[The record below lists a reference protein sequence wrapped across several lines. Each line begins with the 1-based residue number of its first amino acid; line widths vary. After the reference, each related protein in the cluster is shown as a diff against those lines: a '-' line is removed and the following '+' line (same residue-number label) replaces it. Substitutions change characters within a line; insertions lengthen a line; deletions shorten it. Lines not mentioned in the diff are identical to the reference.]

1 MTSEQRQNV
10 AAYMANFEILI
21 GVVSESLEN
30 ISTGAITASR
40 MALKDDETN
49 TVNAIKVLLGSVKR
63 LRNILNEDY
72 KTLETR
78 LYEIVE
84 PKSESDTSQT

>member
-84 PKSESDTSQT
+84 SKSESETSQT